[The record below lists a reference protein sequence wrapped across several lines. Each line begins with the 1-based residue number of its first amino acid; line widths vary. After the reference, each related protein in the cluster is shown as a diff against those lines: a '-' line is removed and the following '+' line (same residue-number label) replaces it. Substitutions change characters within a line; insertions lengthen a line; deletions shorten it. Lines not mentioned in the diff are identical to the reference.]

1 MEKDFIKVVCIDES
15 DPLEYKVLEDRNV
28 GSLNELFQ
36 FLNSKYSKHTEV
48 GIRWLLLPSKVTI
61 Q

>member
-15 DPLEYKVLEDRNV
+15 DPLEYKVLEDKNV

-36 FLNSKYSKHTEV
+36 FLDRKYPQHSEN
-48 GIRWLLLPSKVTI
+48 GIRWLLLPSKITI
-61 Q
+61 

>member
-15 DPLEYKVLEDRNV
+15 DPLEYKVLEDKNV
-28 GSLNELFQ
+28 GSLNELHQ
-36 FLNSKYSKHTEV
+36 FLDKKYPQYIDN

-61 Q
+61 

>member
-15 DPLEYKVLEDRNV
+15 DPLEYKVLEDKNV
-28 GSLNELFQ
+28 GNLNELFQ
-36 FLNSKYSKHTEV
+36 FLDSKYPQHIKN

-61 Q
+61 

>member
-15 DPLEYKVLEDRNV
+15 DPLEYKVLEDKNV

-36 FLNSKYSKHTEV
+36 FLDRNYSKHSDI
-48 GIRWLLLPSKVTI
+48 GLRWLLLPSKVTI
-61 Q
+61 